1 MVPGGT
7 CSKLRTTEQK
17 VARMPAPITVFV
29 AKAVR
34 TMNVNIPLATHVAV
48 REGRILAVGTLEDV
62 ALWGDY
68 TLDDTFKD
76 KVLMPGF
83 IEAHSHAMEG
93 GAWDK
98 PFLGFFERT
107 DPDGVPAGGYKSIAA
122 VIDALKAMDAAIADP
137 DQPLVCWGYDPIY
150 YDNQRMV
157 AADLDAVSATRP
169 MMIQHASGHLLNVNS
184 ALMKLAGITRDTD
197 VEGVMKADDGEPTG
211 ELQEMAAMFIARKA
225 IGEDMLGPTDAR
237 VFNRY
242 ASSARNAGVT
252 TAVDLGNPLTDEG
265 IAILESETARDDF
278 HLRLVSAMWAAA
290 HSLEDGLERAAML
303 REKGN
308 DKWYPHLVK
317 IMTDGSIQGFTG
329 RIKWPGYFNGAPN
342 GIWNAPP
349 EQLKQAII
357 AYHKSGAQ
365 VHVHVNGDQASE
377 LAIDAFEEALKQAP
391 RADHRHTLQHCQM
404 ANDEQFR
411 RMKILGLCANLFANH
426 LYYWGDQHYALTMGP
441 DRANRMDA
449 CGTALRYGI
458 PLAIH
463 SDVPVTPLAPL
474 FTAWCAVNRLTATG
488 RVLGEAEKITV
499 EQALYAITMG
509 AAFQLNVDHLV
520 GSIEIGKLADFAV
533 LEKDPF
539 EVEPAALKD
548 VPVWGTIVGGIS
560 RQSARS
566 LRA

>member
-1 MVPGGT
+1 MAQDT
-7 CSKLRTTEQK
+7 CAK
-17 VARMPAPITVFV
+17 VGATNTKKVVLMSAPITVFV
-29 AKAVR
+29 AKAIR
-34 TMNVNIPLATHVAV
+34 TMNVNMPLATHVAV
-48 REGRILAVGTLEDV
+48 REGRVLGVGTLEEL
-62 ALWGDY
+62 AQWGPY
-68 TLDDTFKD
+68 TLDETFRD

-83 IEAHSHAMEG
+83 VEAHSHAMEG
-93 GAWDK
+93 GVWDNA
-98 PFLGFFERT
+98 FLGYFERT
-107 DPDGVPAGGYKSIAA
+107 DPEGAMAGGYKSVGA
-122 VIDALKAMDAAIADP
+122 VIDALKSMDAAMADP
-137 DQPLVCWGYDPIY
+137 AEPLVCWGYDPIY

-169 MMIQHASGHLLNVNS
+169 IMIQHASGHLINVNS
-184 ALMKLAGITRDTD
+184 ALMKLAGITRATN
-197 VEGVMKADDGEPTG
+197 VEGVMKGPDGEPTG

-225 IGEDMLGPTDAR
+225 IGADMLGATDAR
-237 VFNRY
+237 ALNRY
-242 ASSARNAGVT
+242 AAAAGNAGVT
-252 TAVDLGNPLTDEG
+252 TAVDLGNPLTDAG
-265 IAILESETARDDF
+265 IATLEAETEKDEF
-278 HLRLVSAMWAAA
+278 HLRVVTAMWSAA
-290 HSLEDGLERAAML
+290 HSLEDGLKRAAML

-308 DKWYPHLVK
+308 AKWYPHLVK
-317 IMTDGSIQGFTG
+317 VMTDGSIQGFTG
-329 RIKWPGYFNGAPN
+329 RLKWPGYFNGAPN

-349 EQLKQAII
+349 EQLRESII

-377 LAIDAFEEALKQAP
+377 LAIDAFEQALKEAP

-449 CGTALRYGI
+449 CGTALRHGV

-474 FTAWCAVNRLTATG
+474 FTAWCAVTRLTATG

-520 GSIEIGKLADFAV
+520 GSIEIGKYADFAV
-533 LEKDPF
+533 LEQDPF
-539 EVEPAALKD
+539 AVEPLALKD
-548 VPVWGTIVGGIS
+548 VPVWGTVVAGIP
-560 RQSARS
+560 RQSAKS
-566 LRA
+566 QRA